1 MADPQVLYIVSA
13 VVVLAL
19 VAWVIAVVARAPA
32 LPYARKNPE
41 TMSRESAAPAAAA
54 PVAAPSPKEAEAPKP
69 EAPPAESQERV
80 SRLDAHLEIQ
90 DAKASEGD
98 GKPGEG

>member
-1 MADPQVLYIVSA
+1 MADPQVLYVVSA

-32 LPYARKNPE
+32 LPRARKNPE
-41 TMSRESAAPAAAA
+41 TVAGESAPPAAAL
-54 PVAAPSPKEAEAPKP
+54 VATPSPKEGEAARPDAQAAEA
-69 EAPPAESQERV
+69 QERV

-90 DAKASEGD
+90 DAKAGD
-98 GKPGEG
+98 AGGKPGEG